1 MLAGAPFLV
10 SNWQAETR
18 SAVDLMVATFAA
30 STAEPKL
37 SHGEALQ
44 KPMLAMIGNVEQPD
58 DPKFWAHFESPLS
71 SGQAHCNGPMPGSP
85 SSYHSRSPVWPP
97 DCDRANWEPE
107 GGKA

>member
-1 MLAGAPFLV
+1 MLADAPFLV

-30 STAEPKL
+30 ITAEPKL

-44 KPMLAMIGNVEQPD
+44 KPMLAMIGNVEQPEWA

-71 SGQAHCNGPMPGSP
+71 SGQASCNGPMPG
-85 SSYHSRSPVWPP
+85 
-97 DCDRANWEPE
+97 RAS
-107 GGKA
+107 